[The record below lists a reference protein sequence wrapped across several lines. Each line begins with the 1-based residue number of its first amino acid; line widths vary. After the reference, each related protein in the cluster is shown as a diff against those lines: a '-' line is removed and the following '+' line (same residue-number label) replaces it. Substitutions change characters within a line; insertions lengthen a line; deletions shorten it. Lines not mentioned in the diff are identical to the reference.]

1 MTKLRQNHNRKG
13 RGGSAFMI
21 RLTVYTIAL
30 IGIAVFV
37 MYGLNRY
44 SKSGSS
50 GHEYQSGPMTHSD
63 HASSSDYEPS
73 SGQKSMLPISNQ
85 KEEVVHHTYYSL
97 GYNETYEFP
106 NWVAYE
112 LTRSDLVKKNVPRA
126 KRFNDDPEV
135 DTKSASYY
143 DYRGSGYTRGHM
155 APAGDMAFNK
165 EAMAE
170 CFYMSNMTPQLRV
183 LNNGIWKELEEQI
196 RDWAYKDEKLLIVT
210 GPLLDGIDDYI
221 GKNKVGI
228 PKSFFKIVVD
238 PIGND
243 KKAIAYIIPHERCD
257 LHLDKYAVTIDEVER
272 RTGLDFFAN
281 YFDDALEN
289 SLESN
294 INVKKWP
301 VSQKR
306 FKLRVNKWN
315 HE

>member
-1 MTKLRQNHNRKG
+1 MTKLRQNHNRG
-13 RGGSAFMI
+13 RKGGSGFMI

-30 IGIAVFV
+30 MAMAVFV

-44 SKSGSS
+44 SNSDSGGNDYESVAVN
-50 GHEYQSGPMTHSD
+50 TSD
-63 HASSSDYEPS
+63 HSSTSHDAPNL
-73 SGQKSMLPISNQ
+73 GQKSMLPISSQ
-85 KEEVVHHTYYSL
+85 IEEVVHHTYYSL
-97 GYNETYEFP
+97 GYNEKYEFP

-112 LTRSDLVKKNVPRA
+112 LTRSDLAKKNVPRA
-126 KRFNDDPEV
+126 KRFNDDPQV

-155 APAGDMAFNK
+155 APAGDMAFSK

-183 LNNGIWKELEEQI
+183 LNNGIWKELEEQT
-196 RDWAYKDEKLLIVT
+196 RDWAYKEDKLLIVT
-210 GPLLDGIDDYI
+210 GPLLDGIEDYI
-221 GKNKVGI
+221 GKNKVGV
-228 PKSFFKIVVD
+228 PKSFYKIIVD
-238 PIGND
+238 PNGND

-272 RTGLDFFAN
+272 RTGIDFFAN

-289 SLESN
+289 NLESS

-301 VSQKR
+301 VSSKR
-306 FKLRVNKWN
+306 FELRVNKWN